1 MRKVKYT
8 AVVLTPESREL
19 LLTLFPPLEGYEP
32 IAHHM
37 TICMGGWNRPE
48 RIGEKIC
55 LQVVGFDCD
64 SKVSAVKI
72 MGGGD
77 LSQNE
82 TPHVTISVNRR
93 NGGKPVMSNDLNN
106 WTKIH
111 PFLIEGIIE
120 EVC

>member
-37 TICMGGWNRPE
+37 TICMGEWDKPE
-48 RIGEKIC
+48 MIGRKV
-55 LQVVGFDCD
+55 LLTVVGFDCD
-64 SKVSAVKI
+64 SKVSAVEI
-72 MGGGD
+72 GAGGGF
-77 LSQNE
+77 SKNG
-82 TPHVTISVNRR
+82 TPHVTISVNRG
-93 NGGKPVMSNDLNN
+93 NGGKPVMSNDLKN